1 MSASLFPQEVQLFRH
16 NGFVKLPTQF
26 SLEKVRALKTV
37 ISQNIDQAIET
48 VVRQNDRIIRISNLW
63 SRGRVFRESIASN
76 EILDPLEKLLGSNI
90 EFVLN
95 RHNHVYLRDRSSTH
109 SLEPHRDVMHWSRTI
124 VTVLV
129 YLEDTSVENGCTHVV
144 PGSHHLPDL
153 LNFAD
158 QEHLHKIVR
167 EQCIPVPMLAGEML
181 AIDSMIIHSAGRNQT
196 NGTRMS
202 MTLGYH
208 SVDELLPVD
217 NSKRFLVRGQRI
229 YRGNDIN

>member
-1 MSASLFPQEVQLFRH
+1 MSASLLPQEIQLFRH
-16 NGFVKLPTQF
+16 NGFVKLPTQL
-26 SLEKVRALKTV
+26 SLEKITALKTE
-37 ISQNIDQAIET
+37 IFQNIDQAIEP
-48 VVRQNDRIIRISNLW
+48 VVRQNNRIIRISNLW

-95 RHNHVYLRDRSSTH
+95 RHNHVYLRDRDSTH

-129 YLEDTSVENGCTHVV
+129 YLEDTDMENGCTHVV
-144 PGSHHLPDL
+144 PGSHCLPDL
-153 LNFAD
+153 VNFTD
-158 QEHLHKIVR
+158 QEHLGKIVR
-167 EQCIPVPMLAGEML
+167 EQCVPIPMSAGEML

-196 NGTRMS
+196 DGTRMS

-208 SVDELLPVD
+208 SGDELLPVD
-217 NSKRFLVRGQRI
+217 NSKRVLVRGQRI

>member
-1 MSASLFPQEVQLFRH
+1 MSVSLLPQEVQLFRH

-26 SLEKVRALKTV
+26 SLERVKALKAV
-37 ISQNIDQAIET
+37 ISQNIDQAVEP

-63 SRGRVFRESIASN
+63 SRGRVFRESIASD

-129 YLEDTSVENGCTHVV
+129 YLEDTNVENGCTYVV

-158 QEHLHKIVR
+158 QEHLRKIVQ
-167 EQCIPVPMLAGEML
+167 EQCIPVPMSAGEML

-196 NGTRMS
+196 DGTRMS

-208 SVDELLPVD
+208 SVDELSPVE
-217 NSKRFLVRGQRI
+217 NSKRILVRGRRI
-229 YRGNDIN
+229 YRGNEVN

>member
-1 MSASLFPQEVQLFRH
+1 MSVNLLPQEVQLFRH

-26 SLEKVRALKTV
+26 SLERVKTLKAE
-37 ISQNIDQAIET
+37 IWKNIDQAVEP
-48 VVRQNDRIIRISNLW
+48 VVRQNDRIVRISNLW
-63 SRGRVFRESIASN
+63 SRGRVFRESIASD

-95 RHNHVYLRDRSSTH
+95 RHNHAHLRDRSSTH
-109 SLEPHRDVMHWSRTI
+109 SLELHRDVMHWSRTI

-129 YLEDTSVENGCTHVV
+129 YLEDTNVENGCTHVV
-144 PGSHHLPDL
+144 PGSHYLPDL

-167 EQCIPVPMLAGEML
+167 EQCVPVPMSAGEML

-196 NGTRMS
+196 DGTRMS

-208 SVDELLPVD
+208 SADELLPVE
-217 NSKRFLVRGQRI
+217 NSKRILIRGQRI
-229 YRGNDIN
+229 YRGNDVN